1 MKRLLLLVAL
11 LVLLACSGSNM
22 VAGYEQVQ
30 PGMSVRDVKRLMGE
44 PIKIERSDVI
54 STDLNIL
61 IYKNQG
67 FTYRIICD
75 GDLVIRKVP
84 LVL

>member
-1 MKRLLLLVAL
+1 MKKSLLLVAL

-22 VAGYEQVQ
+22 AAGYAQVQ
-30 PGMSVRDVKRLMGE
+30 TGMSVRDVKRLLGE
-44 PIKIERSDVI
+44 PAEIERSAVT

-75 GDLVIRKVP
+75 GDLVIRKSP
-84 LVL
+84 LVP